1 MPQGHGSC
9 IIKFL
14 CSDDKSNCGLLPPF
28 RPQGLLMW
36 CEEYEYNYWLQI
48 EPFRFLCSA
57 VAVRP
62 SVRPSARPTNN
73 NTTQRKVRDPLSKKS
88 NTNTVGCWRIQWKF
102 SVSNRFLLLFVRFIV
117 KVVLLIRSTNY
128 PFYCVYSSPSD
139 LYYEKWVSLRQQW
152 QAVVNI
158 ANICRYIAGNCCG
171 ENVIPT
177 VEEEWHYDCW
187 RHEILRRRN
196 LNHNTSYRWVNEINL
211 SSSDSTFH
219 WSTLGTTKECTFH
232 SDHICFEFQGK
243 LV

>member
-1 MPQGHGSC
+1 
-9 IIKFL
+9 
-14 CSDDKSNCGLLPPF
+14 
-28 RPQGLLMW
+28 MW
-36 CEEYEYNYWLQI
+36 CEGYEYNYWLQT
-48 EPFRFLCSA
+48 ELFRFLCSA

-158 ANICRYIAGNCCG
+158 AHIGILQAIAAVKTSSQQLRKNGITTVDDMKSCG
-171 ENVIPT
+171 EEISTITQVI
-177 VEEEWHYDCW
+177 VE
-187 RHEILRRRN
+187 
-196 LNHNTSYRWVNEINL
+196 
-211 SSSDSTFH
+211 
-219 WSTLGTTKECTFH
+219 
-232 SDHICFEFQGK
+232 
-243 LV
+243 